1 MTVVSNSIGDIHQGA
16 VMPRGWKIIVARNG
30 SAVKPFYISPKGKRF
45 ATLEAVRRH
54 VNVLPSQVRYEKLK
68 PKMINTKRVHNKYI
82 LNKLIL

>member
-1 MTVVSNSIGDIHQGA
+1 MTVVSNSFGETHQA
-16 VMPRGWKIIVARNG
+16 AIMSRGWRIIVARNG

-68 PKMINTKRVHNKYI
+68 PKISNTRGYI
-82 LNKLIL
+82 TNIS